1 MPEPRRSLEDLK
13 MRADFVRR
21 HLGPG
26 EAQVADMLGLLG
38 LASLDELIDKTVPK
52 SIRSERPLDLEPAK
66 SERMTLSYLRKMAG
80 RNRVFVS
87 MMGMGYHGT
96 VMPGVILRNVLEN
109 PGWYTAYT
117 PYQAEVSQGRLEA
130 LLNFQ
135 QMICD
140 LTGMELANASLLDEA
155 TAAAEAMAMAQR
167 VAKSKSDT
175 FFVSADC
182 DPQTIAVVRT
192 RARWFGF

>member
-26 EAQVADMLGLLG
+26 EVQVAEMLELLG
-38 LASLDELIDKTVPK
+38 LSSLDELIDKTVPE

-96 VMPGVILRNVLEN
+96 VMPGVIQRNVLES

-130 LLNFQ
+130 PGSRTVVF
-135 QMICD
+135 
-140 LTGMELANASLLDEA
+140 TPRAS
-155 TAAAEAMAMAQR
+155 
-167 VAKSKSDT
+167 
-175 FFVSADC
+175 
-182 DPQTIAVVRT
+182 
-192 RARWFGF
+192 